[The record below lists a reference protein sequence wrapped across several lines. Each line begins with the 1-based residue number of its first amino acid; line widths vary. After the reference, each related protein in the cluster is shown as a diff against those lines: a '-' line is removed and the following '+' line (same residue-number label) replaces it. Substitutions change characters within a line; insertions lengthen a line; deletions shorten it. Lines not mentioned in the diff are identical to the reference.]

1 MPTHAL
7 ATRLGRR
14 LQGKDG
20 EDAEAVRTATTTTTT
35 TTTVKDGRL
44 FTPINTPVNTG
55 TSPTANINP
64 YGALSSNLVP
74 AQAGGSAPGRAPA
87 EVIEAVDDAALVE
100 AQERHLMNYQVEG
113 AARVL
118 KILPEDLK
126 GRAHQRFL
134 LKLSNGGTILVAH
147 NIDLAPRVPL
157 SAGDVVRV
165 RGEFVW
171 NQKGGVIH
179 YTHRSTSRARQGGW
193 IRFRSLFYQ

>member
-7 ATRLGRR
+7 ATRLGRK
-14 LQGKDG
+14 LQGKDR
-20 EDAEAVRTATTTTTT
+20 EDAEAARTVSSTATTTI
-35 TTTVKDGRL
+35 KDGRL
-44 FTPINTPVNTG
+44 FTPINNNPTPN
-55 TSPTANINP
+55 SNP
-64 YGALSSNLVP
+64 YGALSSNLVL
-74 AQAGGSAPGRAPA
+74 AQSEGGAPGQAPA
-87 EVIEAVDDAALVE
+87 EVLEAVDDAALVE

-113 AARVL
+113 AARVF

-157 SAGDVVRV
+157 SPGDVIRL
-165 RGEFVW
+165 RGEFIW

-179 YTHRSTSRARQGGW
+179 YTHHSTSRARQGGW
-193 IRFRSLFYQ
+193 IRLRSLFYQ

>member
-7 ATRLGRR
+7 ATRLGRK
-14 LQGKDG
+14 LQGKDRD
-20 EDAEAVRTATTTTTT
+20 DAEAGRTATTTI
-35 TTTVKDGRL
+35 KDGRL
-44 FTPINTPVNTG
+44 FTPIRKNDDPTPIN
-55 TSPTANINP
+55 NP
-64 YGALSSNLVP
+64 YAALSSNLVLTKGE
-74 AQAGGSAPGRAPA
+74 GGAPGQVQA
-87 EVIEAVDDAALVE
+87 EALEAVDDAALVE

-134 LKLSNGGTILVAH
+134 LKLSNGATILVAH

-157 SAGDVVRV
+157 SPGDVVRV
-165 RGEFVW
+165 RGEFIW

-179 YTHRSTSRARQGGW
+179 YTHHSTSRARPGGW
-193 IRFRSLFYQ
+193 IRFGSLFYQ

>member
-20 EDAEAVRTATTTTTT
+20 EDSEAARSTTSATTTIR
-35 TTTVKDGRL
+35 DGRL
-44 FTPINTPVNTG
+44 FTPVNTPVN
-55 TSPTANINP
+55 NP
-64 YGALSSNLVP
+64 YGALSSNLAL
-74 AQAGGSAPGRAPA
+74 AQADGSTPGRAPP

-157 SAGDVVRV
+157 SPGDVVRV
-165 RGEFVW
+165 RGEFIW